1 MKLEDDLVYDEPP
14 AWYHPIRLELGA
26 VKLAQGKPAEA
37 EKVYREDLEHW
48 PNNGW
53 ALHGLA
59 GSLRAQKKEA
69 EAAKVE
75 AQFRKQWERADVKLA
90 GR

>member
-1 MKLEDDLVYDEPP
+1 MKIEDNLIYDEPP

-26 VKLAQGKPAEA
+26 VRLAQGKAAEA
-37 EKVYREDLEHW
+37 EKLYREDLKHW

-53 ALHGLA
+53 SLHGLA
-59 GSLRAQKKEA
+59 ASLRAQGKTA
-69 EAAKVE
+69 ESDKIE
-75 AQFRKQWERADVKLA
+75 AQFRKEWERADVKLA